1 MQSPCYNCERRHPN
15 CHSECKEYAEFAR
28 QRAEINAKKHEES
41 RLLYDNEIVKGRSRA
56 WKRKLKKK

>member
-15 CHSECKEYAEFAR
+15 CHSECEEYAEFAR
-28 QRAEINAKKHEES
+28 ERAEINAKKHEES
-41 RLLYDNEIVKGRSRA
+41 RLLYDNEIVKGRSKA

>member
-28 QRAEINAKKHEES
+28 ERAEFNAKRHTEHE
-41 RLLYDNEIVKGRSRA
+41 LLYDNEIARGRART
-56 WKRKLKKK
+56 WKKKMRKK